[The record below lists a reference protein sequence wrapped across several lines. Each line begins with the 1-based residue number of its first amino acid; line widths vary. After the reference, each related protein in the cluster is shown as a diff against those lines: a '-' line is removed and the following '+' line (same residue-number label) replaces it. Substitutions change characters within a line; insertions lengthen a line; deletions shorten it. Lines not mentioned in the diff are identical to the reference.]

1 MSVTITY
8 KRKQNHTNTINLC
21 ISSSPYIFFS
31 MFLPLYYG
39 LMATVVSPLFLT
51 IKAGED
57 GMVETKKSW
66 VCWDWTW
73 P

>member
-1 MSVTITY
+1 
-8 KRKQNHTNTINLC
+8 
-21 ISSSPYIFFS
+21 